1 VDVEGDHNNPLVLAN
16 DQTMRGGIVD
26 PKANRA
32 HRASYSELHDG
43 QNERSARL
51 CGACHDIVTESGV
64 HLERTFA
71 EWKTSVTA
79 RPEGLQTCISCH
91 MRGRDGIAADDP
103 ASGVSERRIH
113 SHLFEGVDMALTD
126 FPGKEIQ
133 QRAIECLLNAS
144 VVARICAEPGGT
156 FEVSLEANVGHAWP
170 SGATPDRRAWVQ
182 FVAYDADD
190 AVIFQSGVIPD
201 GEVVDEKPGD
211 PGYDPNLWVLR
222 DRIFDERGEEVHMF
236 WEAAPSETH
245 PDGVLGSLLPV
256 ATTLGVPHS
265 RSRVYQVLPPPE
277 RVEIQVQIRAMG
289 LDVLQDLVDSGD
301 LDAAVSSEIPTHVLH
316 GSRVTW
322 SRAADRFS
330 CVSKPG
336 RNPIDCRYECV
347 LDPEAD
353 GCR

>member
-1 VDVEGDHNNPLVLAN
+1 
-16 DQTMRGGIVD
+16 
-26 PKANRA
+26 
-32 HRASYSELHDG
+32 
-43 QNERSARL
+43 
-51 CGACHDIVTESGV
+51 
-64 HLERTFA
+64 
-71 EWKTSVTA
+71 
-79 RPEGLQTCISCH
+79 

-170 SGATPDRRAWVQ
+170 SGATQDRRAWVQ

-236 WEAAPSETH
+236 WEAAPSEAH